1 MLKKPSY
8 FYEMLGSDIGSELF
22 LCLECTDEPVI
33 VCFDQLTHETW
44 VQSATDESSDGNSD
58 AS

>member
-1 MLKKPSY
+1 MLTKPGY
-8 FYEMLGSDIGSELF
+8 YYEMLGSDIASELF
-22 LCLECTDEPVI
+22 LCFECSEGQMI

-44 VQSATDESSDGNSD
+44 VQSASDESSDGHTD